1 MMRVIIIGGHKT
13 TYFLA
18 RQFTSKGYHTTIINR
33 DPAEA
38 SRLSR
43 ELKATV
49 ILGNGCD
56 PRVQEEAQARRT
68 EILVSLLPHDEDN
81 LIACQIAARTFGVP
95 RTIALINDPENEV
108 VFRRLG
114 VSVAISAAQIIAK
127 MIEEEAGFEDIINLM
142 SLAQGRVNVT
152 EITLASDS
160 PALGMS
166 LSELAL
172 PQNSLVA
179 SIIRGDQVIVP
190 RGASRLA
197 LYDHLLVVT
206 EPGNH
211 GEVIRR
217 LAGNEL

>member
-1 MMRVIIIGGHKT
+1 MRVIIIGGSKT

-18 RQFTSKGYHTTIINR
+18 RQFAGKGYETTIINL
-33 DPAEA
+33 DATEA
-38 SRLSR
+38 RKLSR

-49 ILGNGCD
+49 IVGNGCD
-56 PRVQEEAQARRT
+56 PRVQEEAEARRT

-81 LIACQIAARTFGVP
+81 LIACQIAARMFGVP

-108 VFRRLG
+108 VFRQLG
-114 VSVAISAAQIIAK
+114 VSVAISAAQIIATL
-127 MIEEEAGFEDIINLM
+127 IEEEAGFEDIVNLM
-142 SLAQGRVNVT
+142 PLAHGKINVT
-152 EITLASDS
+152 EITLGRDS
-160 PALGMS
+160 PALGKS
-166 LSELAL
+166 LRELAL
-172 PQNSLVA
+172 PENSLVA
-179 SIIRGDQVIVP
+179 SIIRGDQVIIP

-211 GEVIRR
+211 GEVIRH